1 MYFVI
6 QSMLHVVKARVRRGN
21 GAGLTDFFLC
31 LKGLKQ
37 EEITSLKS
45 SVVKSVY
52 FNHTHG
58 VTQLILCH
66 SWSQRQGCAS
76 HKSTN
81 KLKKLPPKRMKYPS
95 DTVVHFY
102 ILFLPHPQ
110 VSSALSQ
117 SEAMFV
123 GLGECSQNML
133 SEAFWS
139 PNTASSQFDE
149 YSELYS
155 RSKSSPNQEPTIFAE
170 YSQLCSRTYVRP
182 IKNGLYTH
190 AWFNLQTLLSMF
202 LCHCDMYGL
211 V

>member
-66 SWSQRQGCAS
+66 SWSQRQECAS

-81 KLKKLPPKRMKYPS
+81 KFKKI
-95 DTVVHFY
+95 T
-102 ILFLPHPQ
+102 
-110 VSSALSQ
+110 
-117 SEAMFV
+117 SEANEV
-123 GLGECSQNML
+123 
-133 SEAFWS
+133 
-139 PNTASSQFDE
+139 P
-149 YSELYS
+149 
-155 RSKSSPNQEPTIFAE
+155 
-170 YSQLCSRTYVRP
+170 
-182 IKNGLYTH
+182 
-190 AWFNLQTLLSMF
+190 
-202 LCHCDMYGL
+202 
-211 V
+211 